1 MKKMLLLLLAFVTL
15 NSYAQKNFNYK
26 VGIVTP
32 IPVNVYQTTKV
43 DVGSSLF
50 EVNYK
55 YSKNVKLT
63 LNTGYLRFK
72 TDTDVSFTNVPIL
85 LGARCF
91 ISNTSYI
98 GASSGV
104 AYFNKE
110 SPVSRR
116 IMWTSYVGT
125 EKGHFSVNMQYI
137 NWYQFDNSNN
147 NLSLCV
153 SYIL

>member
-1 MKKMLLLLLAFVTL
+1 MKKILLLLLAFVTL

-26 VGIVTP
+26 VGIVTS
-32 IPVNVYQTTKV
+32 IPANVYQTTKV

-55 YSKNVKLT
+55 YSKNVRLT
-63 LNTGYLRFK
+63 LNSGFLRFK
-72 TDTDVSFTNVPIL
+72 TNTDNSFTNVPIL

-91 ISNTSYI
+91 ISNTIYI

-110 SPVSRR
+110 SPVSKR
-116 IMWTSYVGT
+116 IMWSSYVGT

-153 SYIL
+153 SYVL